1 MTSFSPP
8 RPAATFSPSWPV
20 IALCVVVGVVILALS
35 SWARLPMYPVPMSL
49 QTLAVLALAAL
60 LGPVTG
66 TVTVLLWLL
75 AGALGAPVLAGG
87 ASGSKY
93 FLGPTAGFL
102 FAFPVAAAWV
112 GWQLRRGADP
122 RYASVFLVM
131 LAGHVICLLGGAAW
145 LATAIGARRAWDVGV
160 APFLVGGV
168 AKSIL
173 AALIFMAGRRWM
185 LRR

>member
-1 MTSFSPP
+1 
-8 RPAATFSPSWPV
+8 V
-20 IALCVVVGVVILALS
+20 VVLCVAAGVAILALS

-49 QTLAVLALAAL
+49 QTLAVLVVAAL

-66 TVTVLLWLL
+66 TVTVVLWLL

-87 ASGSKY
+87 ASGTKY

-112 GWQLRRGADP
+112 GWQLRRSADP
-122 RYASVFLVM
+122 RIGAVLVVM
-131 LAGHVICLLGGAAW
+131 LLGHVICLFGGAAW
-145 LATAIGARRAWDVGV
+145 LGAAIGARKAWDVGV

-168 AKSIL
+168 AKSVL
-173 AALIFMAGRRWM
+173 AAIIFMAGRRWM